1 MSWLLAVCPV
11 LGIIAMAMSLSHLL
25 PVAVAVAVGDGTAG
39 IFLAS
44 MTANLAAG
52 GLLWLTTHRAR
63 HDLQM
68 REGVLLIIL
77 VWVGGALFAA
87 APLYFG
93 IPGISFTDAYFE
105 SMSGLTATGATL
117 LDGLDRLPPSINV
130 WRAELQW
137 LGGMGVIVLVVAV
150 LPMIGV
156 GGRQISKAEI
166 PGPMKD
172 ESLTPRMTQTAKGLW
187 MIYVVLTVAC
197 LLAYRL
203 AGMSWLDALIHSF
216 TTLSLGGFSSHEA
229 SLGFFDSP
237 VIECTAMVFMLLAGI
252 NFATH
257 FLAWQ
262 RRSPAA
268 YHRDLELP
276 YFLGVLAVSVVLI
289 AAFLWANGVY
299 PDFTATLR
307 HAAFHAVSVGTNT
320 GYATTDYNVWPV
332 FAPLWLM
339 FLGTFV
345 ACSGSAG
352 GGIKMIR
359 AMILYRQLYREFIK
373 LSHPNAVNPLKI
385 GPQVVPNQV
394 VFSVLAFLFAWLT
407 TLVSMTLLLTL
418 SGLDAITAFS
428 AIVASLNNIGPGLHQ
443 VGPATTFAVLNDFQT
458 WVCTVTMLLGRL
470 ELLTVLVILTPAF
483 WRK

>member
-1 MSWLLAVCPV
+1 MGWLLAVCPV

-25 PVAVAVAVGDGTAG
+25 PVAVSIALGDGTTA
-39 IFLAS
+39 IFLSS
-44 MTANLAAG
+44 MGLNFAAG
-52 GLLWLTTHRAR
+52 TLLWLATR
-63 HDLQM
+63 HAQHELKM
-68 REGVLLIIL
+68 REGILLIML
-77 VWVGGALFAA
+77 VWIGGALFASV
-87 APLYFG
+87 PVYLG
-93 IPGISFTDAYFE
+93 IAGISFTDAYFE
-105 SMSGLTATGATL
+105 TMSGLTATGATL

-172 ESLTPRMTQTAKGLW
+172 EALTPRMTQTAKGLW
-187 MIYVVLTVAC
+187 IIYVVLTAAC
-197 LLAYRL
+197 FLAYRL

-216 TTLSLGGFSSHEA
+216 TTLALGGFSSHDA
-229 SLGFFDSP
+229 SLGYFNSP
-237 VIECTAMVFMLLAGI
+237 LIECTAMVFMLLAGI

-257 FLAWQ
+257 FVAWQ
-262 RRSPAA
+262 QRSLAS
-268 YHRDLELP
+268 YRKDSELP
-276 YFLGVLAVSVVLI
+276 YFLGVLATSVAAI
-289 AAFLWANGVY
+289 TAFLWVTGVY
-299 PDFTATLR
+299 PDGMSALR
-307 HAAFHAVSVGTNT
+307 HAAFHTISVGTNT
-320 GYATTDYNVWPV
+320 GYATIDYNLWPV

-352 GGIKMIR
+352 GGIKMMR
-359 AMILYRQLYREFIK
+359 AIILYRQVYREFSK

-385 GPQVVPNQV
+385 GNQVVPDHV
-394 VFSVLAFLFAWLT
+394 VLSVLAFFFAWLA

-428 AIVASLNNIGPGLHQ
+428 AVVASLNNIGPGLHH
-443 VGPATTFAVLNDFQT
+443 VGPATNFAVLDDFQT
-458 WVCTVTMLLGRL
+458 WVCTVTMMLGRL
-470 ELLTVLVILTPAF
+470 ELLTVLVIVTPAF

>member
-25 PVAVAVAVGDGTAG
+25 PVATSIVLGDGTTA
-39 IFLAS
+39 IFLSS
-44 MTANLAAG
+44 MGANFVAG
-52 GLLWLTTHRAR
+52 ALLWLATRRAQ
-63 HDLQM
+63 HELQM

-77 VWVGGALFAA
+77 VWVGGALFATV
-87 APLYFG
+87 PLYFG
-93 IPGISFTDAYFE
+93 IAGISFTDAYFE
-105 SMSGLTATGATL
+105 TMSGLTATGATL
-117 LDGLDRLPPSINV
+117 LEGLESLPPSINV

-172 ESLTPRMTQTAKGLW
+172 EALTPRMTQTAKGLW
-187 MIYVVLTVAC
+187 IIYVFLTAAC
-197 LLAYRL
+197 LIAYRL

-216 TTLSLGGFSSHEA
+216 TTLSLGGFSSHDA
-229 SLGFFDSP
+229 SLGYFNSP
-237 VIECTAMVFMLLAGI
+237 LIEGTAVIFMLLAGI

-262 RRSPAA
+262 QRSLALYRRDS
-268 YHRDLELP
+268 ELP
-276 YFLGVLAVSVVLI
+276 FFLGALAASVAGI
-289 AAFLWANGVY
+289 AVFLWVNGVY
-299 PDFTATLR
+299 PEWTTILR
-307 HAAFHAVSVGTNT
+307 HAAFHTISVGTNT
-320 GYATTDYNVWPV
+320 GYATIDYSLWPV

-359 AMILYRQLYREFIK
+359 AIILYRQVYREFNK

-385 GPQVVPNQV
+385 GNQVVPNQV
-394 VFSVLAFLFAWLT
+394 VFSVLAFFFAWLA

-458 WVCTVTMLLGRL
+458 WVCTATMLLGRL
-470 ELLTVLVILTPAF
+470 ELLTVLVVLTPAF

>member
-25 PVAVAVAVGDGTAG
+25 PVAVSLTLGDGTAG
-39 IFLAS
+39 IFLSS
-44 MTANLAAG
+44 MGANFAAG
-52 GLLWLTTHRAR
+52 ALLWLATRRAQ
-63 HDLQM
+63 HELQM

-77 VWVGGALFAA
+77 VWVGGALFATV
-87 APLYFG
+87 PVYFG

-105 SMSGLTATGATL
+105 TMSGLTATGATL

-172 ESLTPRMTQTAKGLW
+172 EALTPRMTQTAKGLW
-187 MIYVVLTVAC
+187 IIYVVLTAAC
-197 LLAYRL
+197 LVAYRL
-203 AGMSWLDALIHSF
+203 AGMPWLDALIHSF
-216 TTLSLGGFSSHEA
+216 TTISLGGFSSHDA
-229 SLGFFDSP
+229 SLGYFNSP
-237 VIECTAMVFMLLAGI
+237 VIESTAMVFMLLAGI

-257 FLAWQ
+257 FIAWQ
-262 RRSPAA
+262 QRSPAP
-268 YHRDLELP
+268 YRRDSELP
-276 YFLGVLAVSVVLI
+276 YFLGALAASVAVI
-289 AAFLWANGVY
+289 TVFLWVNGVY
-299 PDFTATLR
+299 PDWTANLR
-307 HAAFHAVSVGTNT
+307 HAAFHTISVGTNT
-320 GYATTDYNVWPV
+320 GYATTDYNLWPV

-359 AMILYRQLYREFIK
+359 AIILYRQVYREFNK
-373 LSHPNAVNPLKI
+373 LSHPSAVNPLKI
-385 GPQVVPNQV
+385 GNQVVPNQV
-394 VFSVLAFLFAWLT
+394 VFSVLAFFFAWLA

-428 AIVASLNNIGPGLHQ
+428 AIVASLNNIGPGLHH

-458 WVCTVTMLLGRL
+458 WVCTATMLLGRL
-470 ELLTVLVILTPAF
+470 ELLTVLVVFTPAF

>member
-1 MSWLLAVCPV
+1 
-11 LGIIAMAMSLSHLL
+11 
-25 PVAVAVAVGDGTAG
+25 
-39 IFLAS
+39 
-44 MTANLAAG
+44 
-52 GLLWLTTHRAR
+52 
-63 HDLQM
+63 
-68 REGVLLIIL
+68 
-77 VWVGGALFAA
+77 
-87 APLYFG
+87 
-93 IPGISFTDAYFE
+93 
-105 SMSGLTATGATL
+105 
-117 LDGLDRLPPSINV
+117 
-130 WRAELQW
+130 
-137 LGGMGVIVLVVAV
+137 VLVVAV

-187 MIYVVLTVAC
+187 IIYVVLTAAC

-229 SLGFFDSP
+229 SLGFFASP
-237 VIECTAMVFMLLAGI
+237 VIEGTAMVFMLLAGI

-268 YHRDLELP
+268 YQRDLELP
-276 YFLGVLAVSVVLI
+276 YFLGVLAVS
-289 AAFLWANGVY
+289 AALVAVFLWANGTY
-299 PDFTATLR
+299 PDWLTTLR
-307 HAAFHAVSVGTNT
+307 HAAFHVVSVGTNT
-320 GYATTDYNVWPV
+320 GFATTDYNVWPV

-394 VFSVLAFLFAWLT
+394 VFSVLAFLFAWLA

-428 AIVASLNNIGPGLHQ
+428 AIVASLNNIGPGLQQ

-458 WVCTVTMLLGRL
+458 WVCTATMLLGRL
-470 ELLTVLVILTPAF
+470 ELLTVLVVLTPAF

>member
-11 LGIIAMAMSLSHLL
+11 LGIIAMAMSLSHIL
-25 PVAVAVAVGDGTAG
+25 PVTASIILADGTTG
-39 IFLAS
+39 IFLWS
-44 MTANLAAG
+44 MGFNFAAG
-52 GLLWLTTHRAR
+52 ALLWLATRHHR
-63 HDLQM
+63 HELQM
-68 REGVLLIIL
+68 REGILLIIL
-77 VWVGGALFAA
+77 VWVGGALFAS

-93 IPGISFTDAYFE
+93 IVGISFTDAYFE

-117 LDGLDRLPPSINV
+117 LEGLEHLPPSINL

-137 LGGMGVIVLVVAV
+137 LGGMGVIVLVVAI

-172 ESLTPRMTQTAKGLW
+172 EALTPRMTQTAKGLW
-187 MIYVVLTVAC
+187 IVYVALTVAC
-197 LLAYRL
+197 LIAYHW

-216 TTLSLGGFSSHEA
+216 TTLSLGGFSSYDA
-229 SLGFFDSP
+229 SLGYFTSP
-237 VIECTAMVFMLLAGI
+237 AIEYVAMVFMLLAGV

-257 FLAWQ
+257 FLVWQ
-262 RRSPAA
+262 RRSPAP
-268 YHRDLELP
+268 YGRDSELP
-276 YFLGVLAVSVVLI
+276 WFLGVIAVSI
-289 AAFLWANGVY
+289 AVITLFLRANGTY
-299 PDFTATLR
+299 PDWFDALR
-307 HAAFHAVSVGTNT
+307 HAAFHTISVGTNT
-320 GYATTDYNVWPV
+320 GYATADYNLWPV

-359 AMILYRQLYREFIK
+359 AMILFRQVFREFDK
-373 LSHPNAVNPLKI
+373 LSHPNAVTPLKI
-385 GPQVVPNQV
+385 GGQVVPNQV
-394 VFSVLAFLFAWLT
+394 VFSVLAFFFAWLA

-418 SGLDAITAFS
+418 SGLDVITAFS

-443 VGPATTFAVLNDFQT
+443 VGPATNFSVLSDFQT
-458 WVCTVTMLLGRL
+458 WVCTATMLLGRL
-470 ELLTVLVILTPAF
+470 ELLTVLVVLTPAF

>member
-1 MSWLLAVCPV
+1 MNWLVAVCPV

-25 PVAVAVAVGDGTAG
+25 PVAVSLAVGDGVSVVFLISMALNLVAG
-39 IFLAS
+39 AV
-44 MTANLAAG
+44 
-52 GLLWLTTHRAR
+52 LWLTTR
-63 HDLQM
+63 HVQHELQM

-77 VWVGGALFAA
+77 VWVGGALFATI
-87 APLYFG
+87 PLYFG

-105 SMSGLTATGATL
+105 AMSGLTATGATL
-117 LDGLDRLPPSINV
+117 LDGLDRLPPAINL

-187 MIYVVLTVAC
+187 LIYVALTAAC
-197 LLAYRL
+197 LVTYRA
-203 AGMSWLDALIHSF
+203 AGMSWLDALVHSF
-216 TTLSLGGFSSHEA
+216 TTVSLGGFSSHDA
-229 SLGFFDSP
+229 SLGYFNSAA
-237 VIECTAMVFMLLAGI
+237 IEGAAMVFMLLAGI

-262 RRSPAA
+262 QRSATPYRRDS
-268 YHRDLELP
+268 ELP
-276 YFLGVLAVSVVLI
+276 YFLGVLAASV
-289 AAFLWANGVY
+289 AAITVFLWVNGVHSDWG
-299 PDFTATLR
+299 PALR
-307 HAAFHAVSVGTNT
+307 NAAFHVISVGTNT
-320 GYATTDYNVWPV
+320 GYSTTDYSLWPV

-359 AMILYRQLYREFIK
+359 AIILYRQVYREFNK
-373 LSHPNAVNPLKI
+373 LSHPSAVNPLKI
-385 GPQVVPNQV
+385 GNQVVPNQV
-394 VFSVLAFLFAWLT
+394 VFSVLAFLFAWLA
-407 TLVSMTLLLTL
+407 TLVGMTLLLTL

-428 AIVASLNNIGPGLHQ
+428 AIVASLNNIGPGLQH
-443 VGPATTFAVLNDFQT
+443 VGPANNFAVLSDFQT

-470 ELLTVLVILTPAF
+470 ELLTVLVVLTPAF

>member
-1 MSWLLAVCPV
+1 MGWLLAVCPV

-25 PVAVAVAVGDGTAG
+25 PVAISIALGDGTTA
-39 IFLAS
+39 IFLSS
-44 MTANLAAG
+44 MGLNFAAG
-52 GLLWLTTHRAR
+52 TLLWLATR
-63 HDLQM
+63 HAQHELKM
-68 REGVLLIIL
+68 REGILLITL
-77 VWVGGALFAA
+77 VWIGGALFASV
-87 APLYFG
+87 PVYLG
-93 IPGISFTDAYFE
+93 IAGISFTDAYFE
-105 SMSGLTATGATL
+105 TRSGLTATGATL

-172 ESLTPRMTQTAKGLW
+172 EALTPRMTQTAKGLW
-187 MIYVVLTVAC
+187 IIYVVLTAAC
-197 LLAYRL
+197 FLAYRL

-216 TTLSLGGFSSHEA
+216 TTLALGGFSSHDA
-229 SLGFFDSP
+229 SLGYFNSP
-237 VIECTAMVFMLLAGI
+237 LIECTAMVFMLLAGI

-257 FLAWQ
+257 FMAWQ
-262 RRSPAA
+262 QRSLAS
-268 YHRDLELP
+268 YRKDSELP
-276 YFLGVLAVSVVLI
+276 YFLGVLATSVAAI
-289 AAFLWANGVY
+289 TAFLWVTGVY
-299 PDFTATLR
+299 PDGMSALR
-307 HAAFHAVSVGTNT
+307 QAAFHTISVGTNT
-320 GYATTDYNVWPV
+320 GYATIDYNLWPV

-352 GGIKMIR
+352 GGIKMMR
-359 AMILYRQLYREFIK
+359 AIILYRQVYREFNK

-385 GPQVVPNQV
+385 GNQVVPDHV
-394 VFSVLAFLFAWLT
+394 VLSVLAFFFAWLA

-428 AIVASLNNIGPGLHQ
+428 AVVASLNNIGPGLHH
-443 VGPATTFAVLNDFQT
+443 VGPATNFAVLDDFQT
-458 WVCTVTMLLGRL
+458 WVCTVTMMLGRL
-470 ELLTVLVILTPAF
+470 ELLTVLVIVTPAF